1 MTEFRYTTMK
11 DRPDLTRLW
20 QEAFGDEIAYID
32 AFFETAWAPER
43 SRVAVVDGEIA
54 GMHFWFDC
62 ELDGQKLAYL
72 YAVATDRR
80 FRGRGVAT
88 KLMEDGERLLKER
101 GYAGAVLSP
110 GNESLF
116 RFYADRGYETVG
128 CRSEERIMAGSPISI
143 REVDEEEYALIRRAL
158 LPENGVRQEGENLRF
173 LQRFS
178 RFYAGE
184 GFCAAVYRSEAFLP
198 EYLGD
203 RERIPGLLGALGLGE
218 ASVRMPG
225 ADTPCVMGK
234 WFSDADKIRIYLGFV
249 FD

>member
-1 MTEFRYTTMK
+1 MTEFRYTTEK
-11 DRPDLTRLW
+11 DRPALTKLW

-43 SRVAVVDGEIA
+43 SRVAVIDGEIA

-72 YAVATDRR
+72 YAVATDKR

-88 KLMEDGERLLKER
+88 KLMEDGEELLEAR
-101 GYAGAVLSP
+101 GYAGAILSP
-110 GNESLF
+110 GSESLF

-128 CRSEERIMAGSPISI
+128 YRSEERIMAGQPIPI
-143 REVDEEEYALIRRAL
+143 REVDEEEYALLRRTL

-173 LQRFS
+173 LHRFS

-184 GFCAAVYRSEAFLP
+184 GFCAAVYGSEAFLP

-203 RERIPGLLGALGLGE
+203 REKIPGMLGALGLSE
-218 ASVRMPG
+218 ASVRMSG
-225 ADTPCVMGK
+225 DDVSNAMGK
-234 WFSDADKIRIYLGFV
+234 WFSPADKRRIYLGFV
-249 FD
+249 YD

>member
-1 MTEFRYTTMK
+1 MTEFRYTTEK
-11 DRPDLTRLW
+11 DRPALTRLW

-72 YAVATDRR
+72 YAVATDKR

-101 GYAGAVLSP
+101 GYAGAILSP
-110 GNESLF
+110 GSESLF

-128 CRSEERIMAGSPISI
+128 FRSEERIMAGAPIPI
-143 REVDEEEYALIRRAL
+143 REVGEQEYAAIRRKL
-158 LPENGVRQEGENLRF
+158 LPENGVRQEGESLRF
-173 LQRFS
+173 LHRFS

-184 GFCAAVYRSEAFLP
+184 GFCAAVYGSEAFLP

-203 RERIPGLLGALGLGE
+203 TKMIPGLLGTLGLGE

-225 ADTPCVMGK
+225 GDVPNAMGK
-234 WFSDADKIRIYLGFV
+234 WFSPADKRRIYLGFV